1 MADERISLFNQMMQH
16 IPDFIVD
23 RGYAYFEEDRVSLEN
38 IDDDRI
44 LAHVTG
50 EGGNYSVRVSRRI
63 LAESECD
70 CPYEDLCKHIV
81 AVVYALENA
90 PDFGDDYDSG
100 HDRDSGIDDGNI
112 DRRAGLVGGGRDAVA
127 KSKVASPDDTAPGSL
142 MSKLSGL
149 PRESVL
155 EILTLAIERDPG
167 VKGTLLRALLAWR
180 QGDTIDGANGDTN
193 GDAMEGAIASDGA
206 ELPNC
211 QAAAI
216 YFGPQIEERLS
227 ECVDLF
233 KRREYER
240 DSYDWRGWDQ
250 DDEETGEWDYSEA
263 QEHLLDWYESLAELV
278 RGGRPIPG
286 LSGLAMTHLAAED
299 WMADTGMLED
309 YERDTFLEECQ
320 SVYDHAFDLAIERAA
335 TNPVYRDVLYQFA
348 DWVLSQCESV
358 ANLSSWTRVLSTAII
373 DRKHLQAIR
382 GAIAGKWPEFLTDPL
397 LTDGLGPNETGR
409 YLHHWWTQT
418 CLRYDWEEEALSAAS
433 LYPRLAGAT
442 ARGYADY
449 YAAREKWQ
457 KALDYE
463 RMAVDEF
470 ERIGRTRAEDY
481 DRLILW
487 CERTGATS
495 DAAAGRRKAFVAE
508 PSFDRFKGCLND
520 MPDETERLCAARA
533 WADEVREMRR
543 YSLAALMLWTIGE
556 RDDSWRLFVSHLPM
570 DLRWEADANRL
581 LAIVETEEPARVITI
596 HTGYAEAAIAKKN
609 RGDYQKAAAHLQ
621 KAFHASRSADR
632 MGWWTSYIRN
642 LKSEFARYPALRDEL
657 RKAGL

>member
-1 MADERISLFNQMMQH
+1 MADERISLFIQMMQH

-50 EGGNYSVRVSRRI
+50 EGGNYSVRVNRRI

-70 CPYEDLCKHIV
+70 CPYEHLCKHIV

-90 PDFGDDYDSG
+90 PDSGDDDDSG
-100 HDRDSGIDDGNI
+100 HDRDSGIDFGNI
-112 DRRAGLVGGGRDAVA
+112 DRRAGLGGGRDAVA

-142 MSKLSGL
+142 LSKLSGL

-180 QGDTIDGANGDTN
+180 QGDTIDGANGDANRDTI
-193 GDAMEGAIASDGA
+193 DGAIASGAA

-211 QAAAI
+211 QAAAV

-227 ECVDLF
+227 ECGDLF
-233 KRREYER
+233 KRREYEH

-263 QEHLLDWYESLAELV
+263 QEHLLQWYESLAELV
-278 RGGRPIPG
+278 RGERPIPG
-286 LSGLAMTHLAAED
+286 LAGLAMTHLAAED
-299 WMADTGMLED
+299 WVADTGMLEG

-335 TNPVYRDVLYQFA
+335 TEPGYHDALYQFA

-358 ANLSSWTRVLSTAII
+358 ANLSSWTRALSTAII

-397 LTDGLGPNETGR
+397 LTDGPGPNETGR
-409 YLHHWWTQT
+409 YLHHWWAQT
-418 CLRYDWEEEALSAAS
+418 CLRYDWEEEALSTAS

-449 YAAREKWQ
+449 YAAREEWQ
-457 KALDYE
+457 KALNYE

-470 ERIGRTRAEDY
+470 EQIGTPRAEDY

-487 CERTGATS
+487 CERVGAKS
-495 DAAAGRRKAFVAE
+495 DAADWRRKAFGAG

-520 MPDETERLCAARA
+520 MPNQEERVCAARA
-533 WADEVREMRR
+533 WATDVRDKHR
-543 YSLAALMLWTIGE
+543 YSLAALMLWTIGD
-556 RDDSWRLFVSHLPM
+556 RDDSWRLFTAHLPA
-570 DLRWEADANRL
+570 DLDWDADARRFL
-581 LAIVETEEPARVITI
+581 TIVETEESARAIPIYTA
-596 HTGYAEAAIAKKN
+596 YAEKAIEKKN
-609 RGDYQKAAAHLQ
+609 RADYKRAAAHLQ
-621 KAFHASRSADR
+621 KAVYACQSADR

-642 LKSEFARYPALRDEL
+642 LKSEFARYSALQDEL